1 MKYEIY
7 INIPFLRIEIILR
20 KKKKKKKITLVGN
33 PRIHDWRI
41 FLDTR

>member
-7 INIPFLRIEIILR
+7 INISFLQIEIILR
-20 KKKKKKKITLVGN
+20 KKKKITFVGN
-33 PRIHDWRI
+33 RIHDWRI

>member
-20 KKKKKKKITLVGN
+20 KKKKKKITLVGN

>member
-7 INIPFLRIEIILR
+7 INISFLQIEIILR
-20 KKKKKKKITLVGN
+20 KKKKKITFVGN
-33 PRIHDWRI
+33 RIHDWRI